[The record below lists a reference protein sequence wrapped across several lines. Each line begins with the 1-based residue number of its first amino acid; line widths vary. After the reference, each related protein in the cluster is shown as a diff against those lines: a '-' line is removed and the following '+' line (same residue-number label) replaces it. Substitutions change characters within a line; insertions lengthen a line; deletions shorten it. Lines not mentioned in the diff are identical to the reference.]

1 MYDAPRLSVR
11 GVDGPSHGIV
21 NPIFLDTESPAYAES
36 MHTSTFSNPMYSH
49 GGFAFQGSPV
59 YGSTYQ
65 THDGHNESHYDVMR
79 FNGSRDFPDS
89 DSRDYLDFA
98 PAAAND
104 GAYASRTAN
113 VGDVN
118 EVLFEQ
124 LPKQGATVAVY
135 AQAPQGDMV
144 HDVMQHDEAGYLVVD
159 PMIVPV
165 DPTSAPRF
173 ASQSHGSATYAGHT
187 GDSTAVVVP
196 KSGYDRAYLVRP
208 AKSGYDTLHGT
219 NAALPGDELLAPE

>member
-1 MYDAPRLSVR
+1 MYDAPPLSVR

-21 NPIFLDTESPAYAES
+21 NPIFLDTESPSYAES

-49 GGFAFQGSPV
+49 GGFAFPAGSV
-59 YGSTYQ
+59 YSSTDQ

-79 FNGSRDFPDS
+79 FNDSRDFPDS

-98 PAAAND
+98 PTAAND

-118 EVLFEQ
+118 EVLYEQ

-135 AQAPQGDMV
+135 AQGEVV
-144 HDVMQHDEAGYLVVD
+144 HDVMQYDEAGYLVVD
-159 PMIVPV
+159 PIIDPV
-165 DPTSAPRF
+165 DPTSASRF

-187 GDSTAVVVP
+187 GDGTAVVVP
-196 KSGYDRAYLVRP
+196 KSAYDRAYLVRP
-208 AKSGYDTLHGT
+208 VKSGYDTLHGT
-219 NAALPGDELLAPE
+219 NTALPGDDELLAPE